1 MKRFVNVDDLE
12 DLARGTDEYYTIL
25 GIIGNPL
32 AEKIN
37 IVQCKDCAFSSVR
50 TELVFYPEKRFI
62 PYVHCSRYQTGVDDE
77 WFCAGGVSRNG

>member
-50 TELVFYPEKRFI
+50 EELFI
-62 PYVHCSRYQTGVDDE
+62 PCVYCNRYQTGVDNE